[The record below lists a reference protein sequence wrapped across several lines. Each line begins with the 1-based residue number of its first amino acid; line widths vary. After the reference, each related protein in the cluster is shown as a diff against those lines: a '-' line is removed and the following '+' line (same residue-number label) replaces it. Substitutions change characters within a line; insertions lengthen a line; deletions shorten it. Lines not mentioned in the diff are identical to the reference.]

1 MEFTAQSLLARRKP
15 ADILVLPFFHK
26 KNAAHE
32 AADFKTLHSLYDIP
46 LEAKDF
52 TGKEAEVQI
61 VYCREQPEKR
71 IALLGLGEAKKVNVE
86 KLRRAYAALTKACHS
101 KKIQSTNIVLPA
113 IDNLD
118 EKSILRGVLEGMLL
132 TNYAFNQHKRES
144 IKHSPQILLSKIG
157 IISKMK
163 PNTLLAHANKHLEIC
178 KAVHIAR
185 DLVNGNADEVTP
197 QYLARVARDLAAS
210 LPKTTI
216 KILTRKEI
224 EKEKLGLLLAV
235 NQGSHREPEFIIL
248 SYCGNPKSKEH
259 TVLIGKGVTYDTGGL
274 NLKPTGSMETMKCDM
289 GGAAAVIGTFSAVA
303 SLSLETNLTIVIPST
318 ENATGPHSY
327 KPGDV
332 YISHSGKSIE
342 IGNTDAEGRLI
353 LADALSY
360 AIKHLKPTRL
370 IDVATLTGAIDI
382 ALGPEASGLF
392 SNDDKLAD
400 QMRQAGED
408 TYDRIWRM
416 PLFPEYLERLKS
428 SVADL
433 KNIGGRSGGSITAA
447 LFLKEFVGEL
457 PWAHLDIASTAYLSE
472 GTRYL
477 PKHGTGA
484 AVRLLVKLLEDE
496 AEGKRNNKL

>member
-1 MEFTAQSLLARRKP
+1 MEFTAQSLLTRRNT

-26 KNAAHE
+26 KNAAQE
-32 AADFKTLHSLYDIP
+32 AADFKTLHSLYEIP

-61 VYCREQPEKR
+61 VYCRDQPEKR
-71 IALLGLGEAKKVNVE
+71 IALLGLGEVEKVNTE

-101 KKIQSTNIVLPA
+101 KKIKSANIVLPK
-113 IDNLD
+113 IENLD
-118 EKSILRGVLEGMLL
+118 NPSILRGALEGILL
-132 TNYAFNQHKRES
+132 TNYSFSQHKRES
-144 IKHSPQILLSKIG
+144 IKNSPHILLEKIG

-163 PNTLLAHANKHLEIC
+163 PTTLLALANKHLEIA

-210 LPKTTI
+210 LPKVTA
-216 KILTRKEI
+216 KILTKKEI

-235 NQGSHREPEFIIL
+235 SQGSHRAPEFIIL
-248 SYCGNPKSKEH
+248 SYRGSPKSKEH

-289 GGAAAVIGTFSAVA
+289 GGAAAVIGTLSATA
-303 SLSLETNLTIVIPST
+303 SLGLKQNLTIIIPST
-318 ENATGPHSY
+318 ENAMGPHSY

-392 SNDDKLAD
+392 SNNDELAD
-400 QMRQAGED
+400 QIMLAGEE
-408 TYDRIWRM
+408 TYDRVWRM

-433 KNIGGRSGGSITAA
+433 KNIGGRPGGSITAA
-447 LFLKEFVGEL
+447 LFLKEFVGDL

-484 AVRLLVKLLEDE
+484 AVRLLVEMLE
-496 AEGKRNNKL
+496 AEQ